1 MSQDF
6 SNEQSK
12 EIRSKVTSAGKLELS
27 LASVPVPT
35 PKDNEVLIRIEASP
49 INPSD
54 LGLLTSLADISTMKV
69 TGTAEDPVVTMDIP
83 DGMLKALTARL
94 DQSMPVGNEGAGVV
108 VAAGKDATSLMG
120 RMVGVAGGSMYGQY
134 RCVPA
139 TSCLVMNQ
147 GTTANEAASCFVNPL
162 TALSMVETMRMENH
176 KALVHTAAASNLG
189 QMLVKICQSDD
200 VPLVTIVRKKEQ
212 EEILKNLGAKYICN
226 SSDENFMEDLVA
238 ALVETGATI
247 AFDAIGGG
255 KLASQ
260 ILTAMEIAAN
270 KTAKEYSRYGSSVH
284 KQVYIYGGLDRS
296 PTTLNRSY
304 GMAWGVGGWLLTPFI
319 GRMGMERFQ
328 QLRKRVADEI
338 KTTFASS
345 YTAEVSLAEALSAD
359 AINEYTKQA
368 TGTKYLIKPNK

>member
-69 TGTAEDPVVTMDIP
+69 AGTAEDPVVTMDIP

-108 VAAGKDATSLMG
+108 VAAGKDATNLMG

-338 KTTFASS
+338 KTTFASN

>member
-1 MSQDF
+1 MSQDL

-27 LASVPVPT
+27 IESIPVPA
-35 PKDNEVLIRIEASP
+35 PKDNEVVIRVEASP

-54 LGLLTSLADISTMKV
+54 LGLLTSLADISTLKHNGN
-69 TGTAEDPVVTMDIP
+69 TESPVATMDIP
-83 DGMLKALTARL
+83 EGMLKALTARL
-94 DQSMPVGNEGAGVV
+94 DQSMSVGNEGAGVV
-108 VAAGKDATSLMG
+108 VAAGKDASNLIG

-134 RCVPA
+134 RCLPA
-139 TSCLVMNQ
+139 VSCLVMNQ

-176 KALVHTAAASNLG
+176 SALIHTAAASNLG

-212 EEILKNLGAKYICN
+212 EEILKKLGAKYICN
-226 SSDENFMEDLVA
+226 SGDENFMETLID

-255 KLASQ
+255 KLTSQ
-260 ILTAMEIAAN
+260 LLTAMEVAAN

-284 KQVYIYGGLDRS
+284 KQVYIYGGLDRG

-338 KTTFASS
+338 KTTFASH
-345 YTAEVSLAEALSAD
+345 YTQEVSLAEALSAE